1 MKTHL
6 TKRYEQ
12 VDRRGFDQSEL
23 LIKVEVDIDRTE
35 HTAEFTQ
42 LISVFAYDC
51 KTKVYTDLTAIFFE
65 CFHDQAEAIIESVDW
80 WEVYRETKENV
91 AA

>member
-1 MKTHL
+1 MKSTL
-6 TKRYEQ
+6 TKLYQQ

-23 LIKVEVDIDRTE
+23 IIKVECEIDRTE
-35 HTAEFTQ
+35 HTATFDQ

-51 KTKVYTDLTAIFFE
+51 KTKVYTDLTAIFFD
-65 CFHDQAEAIIESVDW
+65 CFHDQAEAIIEAVNW
-80 WEVYRETKENV
+80 WEIYQTSKTQ

>member
-1 MKTHL
+1 MKVTL
-6 TKRYEQ
+6 TKLYQ
-12 VDRRGFDQSEL
+12 QTDRRGFDQSEL
-23 LIKVEVDIDRTE
+23 IIKVECIIDRRE
-35 HTAEFTQ
+35 HTAEFDQ
-42 LISVFAYDC
+42 LLSVHAYDC

-80 WEVYRETKENV
+80 WEIYKESKNV

>member
-1 MKTHL
+1 MKTQL
-6 TKRYEQ
+6 TKLFQ
-12 VDRRGFDQSEL
+12 QTDRKGFDQSEL
-23 LIKVEVDIDRTE
+23 LIKVEVEIDKRE
-35 HTAEFTQ
+35 HTAEVTQ

-65 CFHDQAEAIIESVDW
+65 CFHDQAEAIIQAVDW
-80 WEVYRETKENV
+80 WEVYRETKEI

>member
-1 MKTHL
+1 MKVTL
-6 TKRYEQ
+6 TKLYQQ

-23 LIKVEVDIDRTE
+23 IIKVEVDIDKHE
-35 HTAEFTQ
+35 HTAEVTQ
-42 LISVFAYDC
+42 LISVHAYNC

-80 WEVYRETKENV
+80 WEVYKESKNV

>member
-1 MKTHL
+1 MKVTL
-6 TKRYEQ
+6 TKLYQQ

-23 LIKVEVDIDRTE
+23 IIKVEVDIDKHE
-35 HTAEFTQ
+35 HTAEVTQ
-42 LISVFAYDC
+42 LISVHAYNC

-80 WEVYRETKENV
+80 WEVYKESKNI